1 MRISTKKQR
10 ESTSAHPVLKQA
22 CVHIRREE
30 EVSDEEQQAGSSNL
44 PKRFHWRDSSY
55 TSALYCGSSESEKQ
69 KGGARKE
76 DEPMRMTSAMAG
88 GDG

>member
-1 MRISTKKQR
+1 MRISTKEQR
-10 ESTSAHPVLKQA
+10 DSTSAHPILKQA

-30 EVSDEEQQAGSSNL
+30 EVGDEEQQGGSSNL

-55 TSALYCGSSESEKQ
+55 TSEREKQ
-69 KGGARKE
+69 KGGGRKE

-88 GDG
+88 ADG

>member
-1 MRISTKKQR
+1 MRISTKEQR
-10 ESTSAHPVLKQA
+10 DSTSAHPIVKQA

-30 EVSDEEQQAGSSNL
+30 EVSDEEQQGGSSNL
-44 PKRFHWRDSSY
+44 KQ
-55 TSALYCGSSESEKQ
+55 KQ
-69 KGGARKE
+69 KGGGRKE